1 MIRDKESPNRMSDIS
16 CEPAVPLI
24 LGLLFLGGLA
34 ADLVG
39 RFTFLPRVTLLLI
52 VGMVFGPTGFSLL
65 PESFVTTWFPALTTI
80 ALALIGF
87 LLGQQLSI
95 TALRERGFQVITIS
109 LCKVLGAWLAVGTAL
124 WIAGAPLIVAM
135 LLAGIAPA
143 TDPAAT
149 YDQVH
154 ESQLE
159 TGFNDTLLAVVA
171 VDDVWG
177 LLIFVAMLA
186 IATIVGAGAVAEANV
201 LSSLMDLVKSI
212 ALGSGIG
219 VLMAYLTGRILPG
232 EPTLV
237 EAIGFVLLGAG
248 IAETFSLLPI
258 VTAMAMGVTV
268 ASLAKHHERAF
279 HAIEG
284 IEWPFMVL
292 FFVFAGASLRLD
304 ALSEVA
310 VLASAYIV
318 SRCLGIYAGTRAGC
332 RIANADS
339 RTRKYLGLALFPQAG
354 VAIGMALLGAQRFPN
369 DAQLILTVAIASTIV
384 LETVGP
390 IFARQAIRAAARA

>member
-1 MIRDKESPNRMSDIS
+1 MSDIS
-16 CEPAVPLI
+16 YEPAVPLI

-34 ADLVG
+34 ADIVG
-39 RFTFLPRVTLLLI
+39 RFTFLPRVTLLLV
-52 VGMVFGPTGFSLL
+52 VGMVFGPTGFSFL
-65 PESFVTTWFPALTTI
+65 PESFVMAWFPALTTI
-80 ALALIGF
+80 ALAFIGF
-87 LLGQQLSI
+87 LLGQQLSV
-95 TALRERGFQVITIS
+95 TALRKRGFNIITIS
-109 LCKVLGAWLAVGTAL
+109 LCKVLGAWLAVGSAL
-124 WIAGAPLIVAM
+124 WIAGAPLVVAM
-135 LLAGIAPA
+135 LLAGLAPA

-154 ESQLE
+154 ESQIE
-159 TGFNDTLLAVVA
+159 TGFNKTLLAIVA

-186 IATIVGAGAVAEANV
+186 IATIAGAGTVAEAGV
-201 LSSLMDLVKSI
+201 LSGLMDLVKSI
-212 ALGSGIG
+212 ALGFG
-219 VLMAYLTGRILPG
+219 VGVPMAYLTGRILPG

-258 VTAMAMGVTV
+258 VTAMVMGVTV
-268 ASLAKHHERAF
+268 ASLATHHDRAF

-292 FFVFAGASLRLD
+292 FFVLAGASLRLNT
-304 ALSEVA
+304 LLEVA
-310 VLASAYIV
+310 VLAAVYIL
-318 SRCLGIYAGTRAGC
+318 SRCLGIYVGTRAGC
-332 RIANADS
+332 HIAKTD
-339 RTRKYLGLALFPQAG
+339 TQTKTYLGLALFPQAG
-354 VAIGMALLGAQRFPN
+354 VAIGMALLAAQRFPN
-369 DAQLILTVAIASTIV
+369 EAQLILTVAIASTVI